1 MLVTWKHCVL
11 AYSGGLISACV
22 LALWA
27 GPDALIQ
34 LGFKLHAAQQTYAY
48 DGRPVLAVDEA
59 QMVAELA
66 KPTKG
71 SKR

>member
-1 MLVTWKHCVL
+1 MPWKPYAL
-11 AYSGGLISACV
+11 AYSLGVATVVAGL
-22 LALWA
+22 LWA

-48 DGRPVLAVDEA
+48 DGRPVATIDEA
-59 QMVAELA
+59 QIVAELA